1 MGLSP
6 IRNPRYV
13 KDILRLP
20 TPKELLPGWALQS
33 TGSPITHQSQTSDL
47 MTSPDLGEIGSREK
61 ELILAPPPPPRLSR
75 QQPIPS
81 NGKGHLVL
89 RAAQACQQVVPLL
102 GMPLGDQRSVGGTC
116 LLLWHLLGSPGLN
129 SICQGL
135 TSNQ

>member
-20 TPKELLPGWALQS
+20 TQKEFLPGWALQS

-61 ELILAPPPPPRLSR
+61 EQILALPPPPAQT
-75 QQPIPS
+75 QQAAANPLKWEGALGPP
-81 NGKGHLVL
+81 GCPGVPAG
-89 RAAQACQQVVPLL
+89 RAASGHAP
-102 GMPLGDQRSVGGTC
+102 
-116 LLLWHLLGSPGLN
+116 WGSEVRR
-129 SICQGL
+129 
-135 TSNQ
+135 